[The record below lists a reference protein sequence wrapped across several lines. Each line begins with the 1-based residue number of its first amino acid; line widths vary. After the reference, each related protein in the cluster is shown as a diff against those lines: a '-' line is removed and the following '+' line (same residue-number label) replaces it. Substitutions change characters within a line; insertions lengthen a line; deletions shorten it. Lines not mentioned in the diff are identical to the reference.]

1 MKAFFL
7 CVAALILCL
16 FTGEGGIRWP
26 DWSEPVEQVIF
37 RLRLLRVATGFTVG
51 AGLACAGAA
60 MQAVLRNPLA
70 DPYVLGVSSGSALG
84 AALIIA
90 FGVAAQSVVFLPLGA
105 FLMALLTLAL
115 VCGAAWR
122 GSAATL
128 ILCGVAVSAIFSSFL
143 MMVLS
148 FSSSEALQGITWWM
162 LGGLQTLRPE
172 ILICTGCAVVAGIAG
187 LTAAAHTLDILTL
200 GSETAHT
207 LGLPVRR
214 AAALTLALATLATA
228 GAVALAGLVGF
239 VGLVIPHAVRP
250 FSGARHRALLPACAL
265 AGGLFLVVCDTLAR
279 TLFSPAEIPVGVV
292 TALLGGPAFIAILRK
307 TQGGGHDGV

>member
-1 MKAFFL
+1 MKSFL
-7 CVAALILCL
+7 LAVAALLLCL
-16 FTGEGGIRWP
+16 FAGPGGFSWP
-26 DWSEPVEQVIF
+26 DWSEPVEHVIF
-37 RLRLLRVATGFTVG
+37 RLRLLRVLTGFVVG

-90 FGVAAQSVVFLPLGA
+90 LGLAAQSVALLPLGA
-105 FLMALLTLAL
+105 FVMALFTLML

-148 FSSSEALQGITWWM
+148 FSTSEALQGITWWM
-162 LGGLQTLRPE
+162 LGGLQVLRPE
-172 ILICTGCAVVAGIAG
+172 ILICTGTAVFIGIAG
-187 LTAAAHTLDILTL
+187 LIFSAKTLDILTL
-200 GSETAHT
+200 GSEAAHA

-214 AAALTLALATLATA
+214 AAALALALATLATA

-239 VGLVIPHAVRP
+239 VGLVIPHAMRP
-250 FSGARHRALLPACAL
+250 FVGARHQRLLPACAL
-265 AGGLFLVVCDTLAR
+265 AGGTFLVLCDTLSR
-279 TLFSPAEIPVGVV
+279 TLFAPAEIPVGVV
-292 TALLGGPAFIAILRK
+292 TALLGGPAFIVILRK
-307 TQGGGHDGV
+307 TRGGEHDGF